1 MEEIQGMVTLSL
13 LESWSESIIRI
24 VYETVDNAS

>member
-24 VYETVDNAS
+24 VYEAVDNAS